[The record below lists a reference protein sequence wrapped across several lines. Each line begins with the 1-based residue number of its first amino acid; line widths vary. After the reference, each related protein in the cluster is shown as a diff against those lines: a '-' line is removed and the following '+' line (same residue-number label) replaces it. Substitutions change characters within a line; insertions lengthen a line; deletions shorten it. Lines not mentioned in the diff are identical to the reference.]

1 MIKISLI
8 LILVF
13 VFPATS
19 REFNEPFMDQ
29 STRAQIWCEVLSEDV
44 YELSMARHQGINKP
58 GLVQKGKETFEAL
71 SHRLR
76 ERMNQEKE
84 GVEVLRKLEAQI
96 EEEIK
101 RADNFWPFYE
111 RIIQEIFSAIKIQNS
126 KNIEDQSKI
135 AKNEF
140 FNGCY
145 MSFTGSRDQ

>member
-1 MIKISLI
+1 MSRYLLI
-8 LILVF
+8 LLFCVGI
-13 VFPATS
+13 PAS
-19 REFNEPFMDQ
+19 SDDHNEPFIDQ
-29 STRAQIWCEVLSEDV
+29 LTRAQIWCEIVGQDV
-44 YELSMARHQGINKP
+44 YELSMIRHKGISRSDF
-58 GLVQKGKETFEAL
+58 LEKGKERFQDL
-71 SHRLR
+71 GHKLR

-111 RIIQEIFSAIKIQNS
+111 RIIEEFFSAIKIQNS